1 MKKLSALLV
10 ACTAMTC
17 VFTSCGDEKKDESSV
32 SDDVSVSVQDETESS
47 AEEETTEE
55 SSDSESEPTDEIQNT
70 SHEYLDDADPTA
82 FLGKWECEKI
92 IINGEEM
99 ADIVG
104 MPVYAVYQY
113 DVMED
118 GTVGMSDSLMEIA
131 TEEDNFDYTWG
142 MISET
147 EIEIVSPD
155 GKTVPFT
162 LDGDYLVDVD
172 SESGMEIYL
181 KKVDEFTSFDY
192 KGFMDNYQSQQNQVV
207 LTPVETDAD
216 GNIIESS
223 ETVTAE

>member
-1 MKKLSALLV
+1 V
-10 ACTAMTC
+10 MTC

-32 SDDVSVSVQDETESS
+32 SDNVSVSVQDETESS
-47 AEEETTEE
+47 AEE
-55 SSDSESEPTDEIQNT
+55 SSDSDSEPTYEIQNT

-92 IINGEEM
+92 IVNGEEM
-99 ADIVG
+99 ADVMG

-113 DVMED
+113 DIMEN

-147 EIEIVSPD
+147 EIEIVNPD
-155 GKTVPFT
+155 GKTMPFT

-172 SESGMEIYL
+172 SDSGMEIYL
-181 KKVDEFTSFDY
+181 KKVDEFTPFDY
-192 KGFMDNYQSQQNQVV
+192 KNFVDNYQSQQNQVV